1 MGNRIDTRVILGS
14 LRYKSAPD
22 TNLMFNVPLIQTA
35 QINVEFDRNIDVS
48 LEQVFDD
55 ERQKSDIFRPT
66 CKFSLLFNNSYT
78 GSTNY
83 QPFENNMYYI
93 NEAQAAAD
101 NCTPTGINPNVIW
114 SGLPQY
120 NEFDFIR
127 TDYDVPGYTQPPYNH
142 LTFVSKSA
150 STYNWNHFISYPF
163 ENDYQKQLQ
172 AVTKI
177 PSISNAITLDWIA
190 SDGIPFVIEN
200 DDTTVY
206 NGRNIIKFICPMKH
220 GLTPGEFVKL
230 NFGYNN
236 VDTFEVYSLGDGK
249 YESDL
254 YIFNIFNVGFTG
266 TTFTTGTEGTF
277 RRIINNDNPSD
288 TISTYYVRRHK
299 ILTNPENAILV
310 NAGFD
315 QNIFGVKRKYESS
328 GFTPNR
334 IARVSIKEGAQ
345 SYTLSFDKDVRIN
358 DLIDNQKRPLTE
370 LFFTTIWKGYFGY
383 MFGRLIGPGMGYQGM
398 KFGYDFN
405 LPLNPQTKLPTD
417 WWSEAENLSDTNI
430 PIDTYVNT
438 TLGPNGL
445 PLGEYNGAPIVFTYN
460 RSLKEGDTLDGDYC
474 EWNNFEQTERVISN
488 LYHKITY
495 NAKVFNIGRPIS
507 STGYRMSL
515 TNPFGYYYQPHNS
528 LTIRQFSDYIEE
540 GNKKN
545 VVDVP
550 NYAYYSPSK
559 DTFLWKD
566 LYSYGFVDSNGIG
579 VNYPFLNGAHYPYA
593 NIIFRII
600 PEGTNYNEQIITAEP
615 IIDDCE

>member
-22 TNLMFNVPLIQTA
+22 TNLMFNVPLVQTA
-35 QINVEFDRNIDVS
+35 QMNVEFDRNIDVS

-78 GSTNY
+78 GNTKY
-83 QPFENNMYYI
+83 DPFEYNMYYV

-101 NCTPTGINPNVIW
+101 NCPFNPNIAW

-127 TDYDVPGYTQPPYNH
+127 TDYNVPGYTQPPYNH

-172 AVTKI
+172 AGVKMG
-177 PSISNAITLDWIA
+177 SISNAITLDWVS

-200 DDTTVY
+200 DDSTVY
-206 NGRNIIKFICPMKH
+206 NGRNIIKFTCPMKH
-220 GLTPGEFVKL
+220 GLIPGEFVKL

-236 VDTFEVYSLGDGK
+236 VDIFEVYSLGDGK

-277 RRIINNDNPSD
+277 KRIINSDNPND
-288 TISTYYVRRHK
+288 TISSYYVRRHK
-299 ILTNPENAILV
+299 ILTNPENAVLV

-315 QNIFGVKRKYESS
+315 QNIFGIKRKYESS

-334 IARVSIKEGAQ
+334 IARVSIKEGSQ
-345 SYTLSFDKDVRIN
+345 SYTLSFDKDIRIN

-383 MFGRLIGPGMGYQGM
+383 MFGRLIGPGLGYQGM

-405 LPLNPQTKLPTD
+405 LPLNPQTKLPSY
-417 WWSEAENLSDTNI
+417 WWSELNNNSDTNI

-438 TLGPNGL
+438 TLGPPPSNA
-445 PLGEYNGAPIVFTYN
+445 PLGIYNGVPIVFTYN

-495 NAKVFNIGRPIS
+495 NGKVFNIGRPTS
-507 STGYRMSL
+507 STGYKML
-515 TNPFGYYYQPHNS
+515 TDNPFGYYYQPHNS

-566 LYSYGFVDSNGIG
+566 LYSYGFVDSNNIG
-579 VNYPFLNGAHYPYA
+579 VNYPFLNGAHYPYT